1 VLDPEARDAADGPRG
16 CVRITVPIGWA
27 VEGATVRVPIPRR
40 ITCARCDGG
49 GCDGCERSGA
59 HKRPDAKALDVELEL
74 PAGSE
79 DGVAL
84 RLAHPFGERGPVDQ
98 LLVEVR
104 VSDEASG
111 GVTRVPSLVPPPAR
125 RATAGITAVLVVAL
139 MALIV
144 ILLTKL

>member
-1 VLDPEARDAADGPRG
+1 MLDPEARDASQGPRG
-16 CVRITVPIGWA
+16 CMRVTVPIDWA
-27 VEGATVRVPIPRR
+27 IEGATLRVPIPRR
-40 ITCARCDGG
+40 ITCARCEGG
-49 GCDGCERSGA
+49 GCDGCGRSGA
-59 HKRPDAKALDVELEL
+59 HKWAEPKALDLELEL

-84 RLAHPFGERGPVDQ
+84 RLAEPFGEAGPVDQ

-104 VSDEASG
+104 VADEASG

-125 RATAGITAVLVVAL
+125 RARAGITAALVLGL
-139 MALIV
+139 LALIV